1 MSAKQVERI
10 VNTSD
15 PRPHIAV
22 VGAGIAGLSCATT
35 LRDAG
40 CRLRLFDRSRGPAGR
55 MSARRE
61 EGWQCDH
68 GAQYFTAR
76 DRAFRAEVARW
87 QKAGAAAAWQARLAV
102 LDTASSLEQTTHI
115 ERFVGTPR
123 MSAPARLLA
132 DALPLTTGCT
142 IEKVA
147 CESQRWHLWSTEHG
161 AIDDS
166 FDAVVLA
173 MPAPQVAP
181 LLHTPAPELAVM
193 ARSTVMR
200 ACWALML
207 RFDQRVPLAFD
218 AAFVNQGPLRWM
230 ARDSSKPGR
239 GGPETWLL
247 HANAEWSEAHL
258 DTPPEQIAAAML
270 EAFERCGGPKPI
282 AWTAHRWTH
291 ADVAPDGDPSPG
303 YVWRDVDGL
312 GLCGDWLN
320 GGRVEGA
327 WLSGRALGHEILRA
341 LQ

>member
-1 MSAKQVERI
+1 M
-10 VNTSD
+10 VNISD
-15 PRPHIAV
+15 SRPHIAV

-35 LRDAG
+35 LRAAG

-55 MSARRE
+55 MSARRD
-61 EGWQCDH
+61 GDWQCDH

-87 QKAGAAAAWQARLAV
+87 QKAGAAAAWPARLAV
-102 LDTASSLEQTTHI
+102 LDAPNSTAHTTQI

-132 DALPLTTGCT
+132 ETLPLTTDCT
-142 IEKVA
+142 IEKVL
-147 CESQRWHLWSTEHG
+147 CEPRGWRLWSAEHG
-161 AIDDS
+161 VIDDR

-181 LLHTPAPELAVM
+181 LLHAPAPELAVM
-193 ARSTVMR
+193 ANSTVMR

-207 RFDQRVPLAFD
+207 RFDAPLPLAFD
-218 AAFVNQGPLRWM
+218 AAFVNHGPLRWM

-247 HANAEWSEAHL
+247 HARAEWSEAHL
-258 DTPPEQIAAAML
+258 DTPPEQVAAAML
-270 EAFERCGGPKPI
+270 AAFEQCGGRKPV
-282 AWTAHRWTH
+282 AWTAHRWSH
-291 ADVAPDGDPSPG
+291 ADVAPDGDPAPG
-303 YVWRDVDGL
+303 YVWREMDGL

-327 WLSGRALGHEILRA
+327 WLSGRALGHEMLRA
-341 LQ
+341 LQSV